1 MVAFVLCGIMAG
13 TQWMNVSAA
22 EIGEN
27 VPDAITEETV
37 VTSIGEVNYDMEQ
50 GGKQV
55 FTVEEEDGEE
65 SELVIEEIPGK
76 ARVANGTFKIMRT
89 KPRAWTAGFRRNK
102 KMYGVKVKILNKK
115 LISTAF

>member
-27 VPDAITEETV
+27 VPDAITEETE

-55 FTVEEEDGEE
+55 FT
-65 SELVIEEIPGK
+65 IPQSQ
-76 ARVANGTFKIMRT
+76 ALLRVSLAICHLPTT
-89 KPRAWTAGFRRNK
+89 
-102 KMYGVKVKILNKK
+102 
-115 LISTAF
+115 LIDTSA

>member
-27 VPDAITEETV
+27 VPDAITEETE

-55 FTVEEEDGEE
+55 FTIEEGDGEE
-65 SELVIEEIPGK
+65 SELVIEEMPEM
-76 ARVANGTFKIMRT
+76 ARTLNKTYKITRT
-89 KPRAWTAGFRRNK
+89 KPRAWTAGFK
-102 KMYGVKVKILNKK
+102 
-115 LISTAF
+115 S